1 MKAVIID
8 DEKKSREVLNTLL
21 EKNFPNVNI
30 VGTADG
36 VKTGIK
42 LVTEQ
47 APDIIFLDIK
57 MADGTGF
64 DLLEALDRPKARV
77 IFTTAYDQYAL
88 KAIKYSALD
97 YLLKPIDIEELKIA
111 VEKAEKQKQEMPVME
126 NLQFLL
132 ENFRK
137 NENNYSR
144 ITLPT
149 GNAYEVV
156 NISDIIRCEAE
167 TSYTKFVLANKR
179 NVLVSSS
186 LKYYEDLLPEKDF
199 FRLHHH
205 HLVNLSHV
213 QKFLKEDGGYV
224 IMSDGSKIEI
234 SRRKKEA
241 FIQRLHKM

>member
-8 DEKKSREVLNTLL
+8 DEKKSREVLKTLV
-21 EKNFPNVNI
+21 EKNNPQLI
-30 VGTADG
+30 ISGMADG
-36 VKTGIK
+36 VQSGIK
-42 LVTEQ
+42 LVQEEL
-47 APDIIFLDIK
+47 PDIIFLDIK

-64 DLLEALDRPKARV
+64 DLLESLPDLKSRV
-77 IFTTAYDQYAL
+77 IFTTAYDQFAL

-97 YLLKPIDIEELKIA
+97 YLMKPIDSEELKAAI
-111 VEKAEKQKQEMPVME
+111 EKAEKQKAQNPSME

-132 ENFRK
+132 ENFK
-137 NENNYSR
+137 KSESNYSR

-167 TSYTKFVLANKR
+167 TSYTKFVLAGKR
-179 NVLVSSS
+179 NILVSSS

-205 HLVNLSHV
+205 HLVNLAHV

-241 FIQRLHKM
+241 FIQRLHKI